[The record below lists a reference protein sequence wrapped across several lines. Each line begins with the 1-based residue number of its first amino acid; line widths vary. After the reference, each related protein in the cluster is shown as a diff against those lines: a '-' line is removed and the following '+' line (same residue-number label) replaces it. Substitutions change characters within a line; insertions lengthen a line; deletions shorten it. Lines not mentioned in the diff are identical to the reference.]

1 MRSVYLDNG
10 ATSYPKAPGVGEA
23 MAHYITNIGCNIAR
37 GGYQQAYDAAGR
49 VLEIREKLNSLVN
62 GPGSRNV
69 VFTPGAT
76 AGLNMLLKG
85 LLRPG
90 DKVLTSPMEHNA
102 VLRPLEQLK
111 QRGVTVELLPCTE
124 RGELILEGL
133 ADRLTSDVRAVILCH
148 GSNVS
153 GTRFPIEQVGPLCRE
168 RGIFFLVDAAQ
179 TLGVIPVD
187 MAAMAI
193 DGLAF
198 PGHKGLLGPQGIGGL
213 VITDALAGEL
223 VLEGLAERITPDL
236 RAVVLCHGSNLSGT
250 LFPIE
255 KVGPLCREK
264 GVFFLVDAAQT
275 LGAFPVDMA
284 AMAIDGLAFPGHKGL
299 LGPQGIGGLVVTDAL
314 AAELEPLLA
323 GGTGSM
329 SESLDMPPYLPD
341 RFEAGTLNLP
351 GVFGLGAALDY
362 LTEQGAALRD
372 REHRLAG
379 HLWARLME
387 LEEDG
392 IRVLGALDPAWR
404 TGVVSIDCRKMD
416 NAQLSYLL
424 EQDYGIQTRCGLHC
438 APVAHQTLGTFP
450 QGAVRFSVGP
460 FNTFEE
466 IDYVQGAVYDLLTS
480 L

>member
-90 DKVLTSPMEHNA
+90 DKVLASPMEHNA

-111 QRGVTVELLPCTE
+111 KRGVTVELLPCTQ
-124 RGELILEGL
+124 RGELILERL
-133 ADRLTSDVRAVILCH
+133 ADRMTPDVRAVILCH

-179 TLGVIPVD
+179 TLGAIPVD

-213 VITDALAGEL
+213 VITDTLAG
-223 VLEGLAERITPDL
+223 
-236 RAVVLCHGSNLSGT
+236 
-250 LFPIE
+250 
-255 KVGPLCREK
+255 
-264 GVFFLVDAAQT
+264 
-275 LGAFPVDMA
+275 
-284 AMAIDGLAFPGHKGL
+284 
-299 LGPQGIGGLVVTDAL
+299 
-314 AAELEPLLA
+314 ELEPLLS

-329 SESLDMPPYLPD
+329 SESLEMPPFLPD
-341 RFEAGTLNLP
+341 RLEAGTLNLP
-351 GVFGLGAALDY
+351 GIFGLGAALDY
-362 LTEQGAALRD
+362 LEGEGEALRV
-372 REHRLAG
+372 REHKLAG

-392 IRVLGALDPAWR
+392 IRVLGSRDPSNR
-404 TGVVSIDCRKMD
+404 TGVVSIDFLKAD
-416 NAQLSYLL
+416 NGEMAFRL
-424 EQDYGIQTRCGLHC
+424 EQEYGIQTRCGLHC
-438 APVAHQTLGTFP
+438 APLAHQTLGTFP

-460 FNTFEE
+460 FTTFEE
-466 IDYVQGAVYDLLTS
+466 LDYVQDAVYRLL
-480 L
+480 LE